1 MSCSFIRRRSLIALG
16 CCLGAAAAWSAGVPS
31 DQASRARAVI
41 QAQLDAFAADD
52 SQRAFLL
59 GTEALRK
66 RFGSPDR
73 FMSMIRRG
81 YPVVYRPAT
90 VAFLQPQWDAARLI
104 QAVQMT
110 DAQGN
115 GWLAT
120 YRLERQGTGPWLI
133 AACEVVPNEGS
144 FT

>member
-1 MSCSFIRRRSLIALG
+1 M
-16 CCLGAAAAWSAGVPS
+16 
-31 DQASRARAVI
+31 
-41 QAQLDAFAADD
+41 
-52 SQRAFLL
+52 L

-66 RFGSPDR
+66 RFVSPDR

-90 VAFLQPQWDAARLI
+90 VAFLQPRWDADRLI